1 MPVLLKY
8 CMMARKKGTAIKLQR
23 VRNLIIEEPSAVEST
38 EDENPDLDGVSIASH
53 SSDSRESSHDATI
66 DDATTAAGDQAP
78 LETGARR
85 QRAESDNHEADDAAS
100 PAKRVRSKAYL
111 PEVCVTQRLTNG
123 ILTIRCILL

>member
-1 MPVLLKY
+1 M
-8 CMMARKKGTAIKLQR
+8 QR
-23 VRNLIIEEPSAVEST
+23 VRNLIVEEPAAVEST

-53 SSDSRESSHDATI
+53 SSDSRENSHDATI

-100 PAKRVRSKAYL
+100 PAKRSKAYL